1 MRYHNEFFTSL
12 ILEDNDLFNAL
23 HIPFDNSHEKLDT
36 FLLTLDKATKE
47 SINVKFLRSKIKLTE
62 EKKGLLSLN
71 LLEKF
76 IGEEFC
82 DVNENIKKIMYGFKE
97 LDSIR
102 SGCGI
107 AHKKGSKCKKIL
119 RK

>member
-1 MRYHNEFFTSL
+1 
-12 ILEDNDLFNAL
+12 
-23 HIPFDNSHEKLDT
+23 
-36 FLLTLDKATKE
+36 LDKATKE

-76 IGEEFC
+76 IEEEFC

-107 AHKKGSKCKKIL
+107 AHKRGRKCKKIL
-119 RK
+119 RKYSLQYLDNIELSKRIVSDLTNSLNRLSEILEFKKNDN